1 MKFLEAFLFLNE
13 KLKNSSTKIKN
24 TDKLIDLIN
33 KTATSSSL
41 LSISFYSELLNI
53 DIKEFLPILNK
64 IVEKYSDSTKKEL
77 DLAEIIT
84 DFVFNSSFAE
94 SSKEIAETFE
104 LPFKT
109 WVRLSRPVTT
119 HIRVDH
125 DSLNNTTLPINSFF
139 VLKGMKIYG
148 PHDYKNLPEPS
159 EWINCHHQLLYSKA
173 TTKQELKNSIQKII
187 INL

>member
-1 MKFLEAFLFLNE
+1 MLTAYLTLTE
-13 KLKNSSTKIKN
+13 KLKNKAQKIKSAEKL
-24 TDKLIDLIN
+24 TDLLN

-41 LSISFYSELLNI
+41 LVSSFYSELLNI
-53 DIKEFLPILNK
+53 DIKEFFPILTK
-64 IVEKYSDSTKKEL
+64 VVEKYADSTKAEL
-77 DLAEIIT
+77 DLAEILT

-139 VLKGMKIYG
+139 VLKGTKIYG

-159 EWINCHHQLLYSKA
+159 EWINCHHQLLYSRA
-173 TTKQELKNSIQKII
+173 TKTQDLKKSILKNII
-187 INL
+187 RKV